1 MIKKGRFVIF
11 FPFLDV
17 YRILIFGITEKIL
30 DSELDIFYNTEEI
43 QEIRMAMKFLSRQE
57 ELMLLSIWKLD
68 ENAYGVTIR
77 KKVTDL
83 TGKYWSIGAVYDVL
97 DRLTRKGL
105 VSTVVGD
112 PIKARGG
119 KSKRFYRI
127 TRSGFKALEEVRTL
141 QQKAWVDLPEPVL
154 GKK

>member
-1 MIKKGRFVIF
+1 M
-11 FPFLDV
+11 
-17 YRILIFGITEKIL
+17 TM
-30 DSELDIFYNTEEI
+30 T
-43 QEIRMAMKFLSRQE
+43 MKFLSRQE

-112 PIKARGG
+112 PVKARGG

-127 TRSGFKALEEVRTL
+127 TKSGFNALEEVRSL
-141 QQKAWVDLPEPVL
+141 QQKAWVDLPEPVF
-154 GKK
+154 GKE